1 MRRTLAG
8 LRGCVL
14 VWRADG
20 VLTCLAPVLPLFIFP
35 GVTEID
41 IPDCSNI
48 DESSFLRTLKECLEH
63 GLSLTTLRLGL
74 CGRCIADDA
83 ILDLGYARESV
94 YLRVRP
100 QMPTDLSSH

>member
-1 MRRTLAG
+1 MYADVCFFVVLA
-8 LRGCVL
+8 
-14 VWRADG
+14 
-20 VLTCLAPVLPLFIFP
+20 LFIYP

-48 DESSFLRTLKECLEH
+48 DEGSFLRTLKECLND

-83 ILDLGYARESV
+83 IMELGYGQHV
-94 YLRVRP
+94 FGKLWWLFFLLC
-100 QMPTDLSSH
+100 LS

>member
-1 MRRTLAG
+1 ML
-8 LRGCVL
+8 CM
-14 VWRADG
+14 
-20 VLTCLAPVLPLFIFP
+20 CLVLPLFIYP

-48 DESSFLRTLKECLEH
+48 DEGSFLRTLKECLDH

-83 ILDLGYARESV
+83 ILDLGYSHSAQNKPPLVCVTRHFALAKICV
-94 YLRVRP
+94 CLL
-100 QMPTDLSSH
+100 MLFNLSMMAS